1 MTSKM
6 PKAKASRQCTAL
18 TCKSVKQNE
27 VTGMSTQ
34 SNLPI
39 ETADLSY
46 VPNEFE
52 EPEDIVDDLNR
63 QVQLSGE
70 MNEKI
75 KEV

>member
-1 MTSKM
+1 M
-6 PKAKASRQCTAL
+6 
-18 TCKSVKQNE
+18 
-27 VTGMSTQ
+27 
-34 SNLPI
+34 PI

-46 VPNEFE
+46 MPNEFE
-52 EPEDIVDDLNR
+52 EPEDIVDNLNR